1 MIASK
6 EDKESEPLYWMGKS
20 INAMTIDEL
29 KTALISAN
37 TIIIDQQK
45 KLYRLEQLDH
55 GDEFNC

>member
-6 EDKESEPLYWMGKS
+6 EDKESEPLYWLGKS

-37 TIIIDQQK
+37 TIIISQRDEI
-45 KLYRLEQLDH
+45 YRYRVEAR
-55 GDEFNC
+55 EEY

>member
-1 MIASK
+1 MTASK

-37 TIIIDQQK
+37 TIIISQRDEI
-45 KLYRLEQLDH
+45 YRYRVEAR
-55 GDEFNC
+55 EEY